1 MKYIITNEE
10 FYVKRDHARNKY
22 VRDNRKSEATQF
34 TSKQA
39 KHILGLKHKYTWM
52 KDGFHAREIELG
64 KVGKP
69 MESSEIM
76 RKGNGNC
83 FMDWECDNTLIDN
96 IETEE
101 RAIVG
106 LLAYDSDQLGEK
118 ISLLIVDDNPKVL
131 RLLERNFS
139 KRDIKVTCV
148 MNFKEATE
156 KLKTDRFDALAV
168 EQFIDGNSAVD
179 FCMSVK
185 GRYNGMLRLIMA
197 NQVDRELAE
206 AKEKNII
213 DNYMIKPVSDLD
225 ILNEMR

>member
-1 MKYIITNEE
+1 
-10 FYVKRDHARNKY
+10 
-22 VRDNRKSEATQF
+22 
-34 TSKQA
+34 
-39 KHILGLKHKYTWM
+39 
-52 KDGFHAREIELG
+52 
-64 KVGKP
+64 
-69 MESSEIM
+69 
-76 RKGNGNC
+76 
-83 FMDWECDNTLIDN
+83 
-96 IETEE
+96 
-101 RAIVG
+101 
-106 LLAYDSDQLGEK
+106 
-118 ISLLIVDDNPKVL
+118 LLIVDDNPKVL

-148 MNFKEATE
+148 MNFKEATK

>member
-10 FYVKRDHARNKY
+10 FYVKRDHARNRY

-52 KDGFHAREIELG
+52 KDGFYAREIELG
-64 KVGKP
+64 KIGKP
-69 MESSEIM
+69 MESSEIK

-118 ISLLIVDDNPKVL
+118 KFELEQALSYADSARSDILHAIEFKKIDAAKRAVIVGY
-131 RLLERNFS
+131 
-139 KRDIKVTCV
+139 
-148 MNFKEATE
+148 
-156 KLKTDRFDALAV
+156 LKTL
-168 EQFIDGNSAVD
+168 
-179 FCMSVK
+179 
-185 GRYNGMLRLIMA
+185 
-197 NQVDRELAE
+197 
-206 AKEKNII
+206 
-213 DNYMIKPVSDLD
+213 
-225 ILNEMR
+225 

>member
-1 MKYIITNEE
+1 
-10 FYVKRDHARNKY
+10 
-22 VRDNRKSEATQF
+22 
-34 TSKQA
+34 
-39 KHILGLKHKYTWM
+39 
-52 KDGFHAREIELG
+52 
-64 KVGKP
+64 
-69 MESSEIM
+69 
-76 RKGNGNC
+76 
-83 FMDWECDNTLIDN
+83 
-96 IETEE
+96 
-101 RAIVG
+101 
-106 LLAYDSDQLGEK
+106 
-118 ISLLIVDDNPKVL
+118 
-131 RLLERNFS
+131 
-139 KRDIKVTCV
+139 

-168 EQFIDGNSAVD
+168 EQIIDVTSAVD

>member
-1 MKYIITNEE
+1 MKYIITNGE

-83 FMDWECDNTLIDN
+83 FMDWECDNTL
-96 IETEE
+96 
-101 RAIVG
+101 
-106 LLAYDSDQLGEK
+106 
-118 ISLLIVDDNPKVL
+118 SLK
-131 RLLERNFS
+131 RL
-139 KRDIKVTCV
+139 
-148 MNFKEATE
+148 
-156 KLKTDRFDALAV
+156 
-168 EQFIDGNSAVD
+168 
-179 FCMSVK
+179 
-185 GRYNGMLRLIMA
+185 MLR
-197 NQVDRELAE
+197 NVQ
-206 AKEKNII
+206 
-213 DNYMIKPVSDLD
+213 
-225 ILNEMR
+225 